1 MRLKIL
7 YASGYS
13 RSLPKLGHSF
23 VPAITRMQKQRLFA
37 RDFEETMAST
47 VEEIRELGKAGW
59 VKYAEI
65 ALNGTQIHFYR

>member
-1 MRLKIL
+1 
-7 YASGYS
+7 
-13 RSLPKLGHSF
+13 
-23 VPAITRMQKQRLFA
+23 MQKQRLFA

-65 ALNGTQIHFYR
+65 ALNGTQIHFCRKPKRFGVLRSASLQ